1 MKIYIIGEHNDSGIG
16 QHFGNYV
23 TALHQIAT
31 IAPSIELINYKDT
44 AHLQRAAYE
53 STDQD
58 VTISFVGSDLRAF
71 RGYTVNWTV
80 FESTVI
86 PQGLLNLYAVSNIW
100 LPSEWGRKIAIENGV
115 DPARIDVAVEGVDPN
130 TFHPYKRIRDDSVF
144 RFLIIGKYEVRKSY
158 TETLEA
164 FAELYGNN
172 PKYELVIKSDF
183 FIDADKKFKELEQKI
198 ISLGV
203 NNIKVLWGTQSMET
217 IATLYRS
224 AHAFVFASKAEGWG
238 LPIIEAAACG
248 LPLITTFYSAQTEFL
263 QDIKS
268 SCVFVPY
275 TLEPID
281 CPDFHKFYYREDGN
295 YGVWAVPTRASI
307 KTAMTD
313 CVARYPALAKQALN
327 NSEIIRS
334 KWSWAC
340 AAIKSLE
347 ILRKRGFL

>member
-1 MKIYIIGEHNDSGIG
+1 MKIRLIGQKNSSGIG
-16 QHFGNYV
+16 NHYNGYI
-23 TALHQIAT
+23 TALSQIAG
-31 IAPSIELINYKDT
+31 INQCLELIDYTDT
-44 AHLQRAAYE
+44 QTQLRAIQE
-53 STDQD
+53 SRDED
-58 VTISFVGSDLRAF
+58 VNISFVGSDLRPF
-71 RGYTVNWTV
+71 RGHNINWTV

-86 PQGLLNLYAVSNIW
+86 PQGLLDLYGISDIW

-115 DPARIDVAVEGVDPN
+115 NPNTIEVAVEGVDPN
-130 TFHPYKRIRDDSVF
+130 LFHPYLRVRDDNVF

-172 PKYELVIKSDF
+172 PHYELVIKSDF
-183 FIDADKKFKELEQKI
+183 FVDADKKLRELQNKI
-198 ISLGV
+198 ASLNV
-203 NNIKVLWGTQSMET
+203 NNIHVLWGYQSMED
-217 IATLYRS
+217 IANLYRS

-275 TLEPID
+275 ELQPID
-281 CPDFHKFYYREDGN
+281 CPDFHRFYYREDGK
-295 YGVWAVPTRASI
+295 YGSWAVPTKEGI
-307 KTAMTD
+307 KQAMSDT
-313 CVARYPALAKQALN
+313 VARYPALDKQALK

-347 ILRKRGFL
+347 LLRKRGAL